1 MLALDT
7 PTARYRAAAEAHD
20 VDGMLACMAPGV
32 VLSSPITDVFTF
44 AGRDQL
50 RLLLEDVFAVMD
62 DVAYSVDAGD
72 DRTRVLRLSA
82 RIGSQRL
89 DEVMLVTLDGD
100 GLIERFE
107 LFVRP
112 LPGLTA
118 MAAALGPRVARRRG
132 RARALAARAML
143 APLARMTRSGE
154 GLGARLARP

>member
-7 PTARYRAAAEAHD
+7 PTAKYRAAAEAHD
-20 VDGMLACMAPGV
+20 VDGMLACMTPGV
-32 VLSSPITDVFTF
+32 VLSSPITDAFAF

-62 DVAYSVDAGD
+62 DVAYSLDAGD

-82 RIGSQRL
+82 RIGPQRL
-89 DEVMLVTLDGD
+89 DEVMLVTLADD

-132 RARALAARAML
+132 RARALLAAAML
-143 APLARMTRSGE
+143 RPLARMTRSGE